1 MLTRH
6 TQTSGFTLVELILV
20 TALVAIMAAVAI
32 PSASQLLDHS
42 QNRAEVNDL
51 FGFLASARSEAVRS
65 GYVHTLCPLDA
76 GSSACGR
83 DWNSPLYLFEDPFNE
98 RKLTSHTNVKRVLP
112 PPDRGYLLV
121 RSLSRSYFQ
130 YRPDGQIF
138 SDLGNIT
145 WCPESGAPDNA
156 AHLIVSRG
164 GRIRLA
170 TDEDSD
176 GVVEDAGGNPVVCGT
191 P

>member
-1 MLTRH
+1 MQTRH
-6 TQTSGFTLVELILV
+6 RQTSGFTLVELILV
-20 TALVAIMAAVAI
+20 TALVAIMTAVAI

-42 QNRAEVNDL
+42 QNRVEVNDL
-51 FGFLASARSEAVRS
+51 FGFLASARAEAVRS
-65 GYVHTLCPLDA
+65 GYVHTLCPLDVS
-76 GSSACGR
+76 SSACGR
-83 DWNSPLYLFEDPFNE
+83 DWNRPLYLFADPFNE
-98 RKLTSHTNVKRVLP
+98 RKLTANTSVKRVLP
-112 PPDRGYLLV
+112 PPERGYLLV

-130 YRPDGQIF
+130 YRPDGQIL

-145 WCPESGAPDNA
+145 WCPESGAPDDA

-170 TDEDSD
+170 SDDDSD
-176 GVVEDAGGNPVVCGT
+176 GIVEDATGNPVVCVK